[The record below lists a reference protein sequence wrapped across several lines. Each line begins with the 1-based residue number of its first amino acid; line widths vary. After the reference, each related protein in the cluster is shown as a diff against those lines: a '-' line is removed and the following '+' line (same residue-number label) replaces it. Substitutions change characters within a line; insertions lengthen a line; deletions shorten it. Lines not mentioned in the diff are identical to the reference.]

1 MQEERK
7 GSGGREAKQKGRTL
21 SSKAVTLISPSG
33 TCFLYLPDASFAVN

>member
-7 GSGGREAKQKGRTL
+7 GSGGREGKQKGRTL

-33 TCFLYLPDASFAVN
+33 TCVLYLPDASFAVN